1 MKMCIFE
8 MEWANTQS
16 LGILFWVAICSS
28 DCKSEAPIDN
38 SFIGYLV
45 LWSIKLPALYIFFE

>member
-8 MEWANTQS
+8 MEWANTLS
-16 LGILFWVAICSS
+16 LGILFWLQYVLQIV
-28 DCKSEAPIDN
+28 KSEAPIDN